1 MAAGG
6 FTGADDL
13 ASGTMEAVLDDTITI
28 LDSESL
34 PAALACRRARRDAH
48 HILPDATGVLKTV
61 V

>member
-1 MAAGG
+1 
-6 FTGADDL
+6 
-13 ASGTMEAVLDDTITI
+13 MEAVLDDTMTI